1 MIAIQKIGKSFMGAL
16 NYNLKKLNL
25 PDKNIRG
32 ELLAS
37 NFMSIDS
44 RVISKEISM
53 VRSLRPNLNRYAYH
67 TSLNFPNE
75 DQAQLSNDK
84 LLAIALDYLQANGFA
99 NNQYMIFRHH
109 DSNHPHLHLLVN
121 RISFDGTVV
130 SDSNNYR
137 KSEKI
142 LRELEYRY
150 NLISVEQSNFRTI
163 EQNSRVTKEQDNN
176 RIEYQN
182 NRGTIERNN
191 NISRRR
197 PTRNEVGMMIRTG
210 KASNKML
217 LQELILELIQRQP
230 KSIAEFIRHG
240 EKFGISFLFNQ
251 ASTGRVSGI
260 TYFFKDFRAK
270 GQGLGNQFKWA
281 ELIRKIPFDPQID
294 SSVIAE
300 ANSRTMAKF
309 GLTAKSEVQDSFAN
323 IAERNINSKGGEL
336 NLSEDP
342 EQSKAMIV
350 EAELQAADTYDV
362 ANTYTGDID
371 IQISDDIDDEAIHGR
386 NRHRKRQARTNRR

>member
-1 MIAIQKIGKSFMGAL
+1 MGAL

-25 PDKNIRG
+25 PDKRIRG

-44 RVISKEISM
+44 RVISKEIGM
-53 VRSLRPNLNRYAYH
+53 VRSLRPNLNRYVYH

-75 DQAQLSNDK
+75 DQSQLSNDK
-84 LLAIALDYLQANGFA
+84 LLAIALDYLQANGFT

-109 DSNHPHLHLLVN
+109 DACHPHLHLLVN

-163 EQNSRVTKEQDNN
+163 EQNSRITKEQNS
-176 RIEYQN
+176 IGTKYQKN
-182 NRGTIERNN
+182 LGTVERNN

-210 KASNKML
+210 KASNKLL
-217 LQELILELIQRQP
+217 LQELILELIRQQP
-230 KSIAEFIRHG
+230 KSIAEFIRNG

-281 ELIRKIPFDPQID
+281 ELIRKVPFDPQID
-294 SSVIAE
+294 SAAIAE
-300 ANSRTMAKF
+300 ANNRTMGKF
-309 GLTAKSEVQDSFAN
+309 GLTPNTIIPDSINEAEGHNVNSEAVGSIMFE
-323 IAERNINSKGGEL
+323 AEG
-336 NLSEDP
+336 LSESKQIGTDSQTVDLYD
-342 EQSKAMIV
+342 QS
-350 EAELQAADTYDV
+350 D
-362 ANTYTGDID
+362 ANSRSID
-371 IQISDDIDDEAIHGR
+371 IQIADDIDDEAVLGR
-386 NRHRKRQARTNRR
+386 NRHRKKMARTNRR

>member
-1 MIAIQKIGKSFMGAL
+1 MGAL
-16 NYNLKKLNL
+16 NYNLKKLYL
-25 PDKNIRG
+25 PDKRIRG

-44 RVISKEISM
+44 RVISKEIGM

-75 DQAQLSNDK
+75 DQAQLSNGK
-84 LLAIALDYLQANGFA
+84 LLAIALDYLQANGFT

-176 RIEYQN
+176 RIKYQN

-217 LQELILELIQRQP
+217 LQELILKLIQQQP
-230 KSIAEFIRHG
+230 KSIAEFIRNG

-281 ELIRKIPFDPQID
+281 ELIRKIPFDPRID
-294 SSVIAE
+294 SAAIAE
-300 ANSRTMAKF
+300 ANSRTIAKF
-309 GLTAKSEVQDSFAN
+309 GLTPNTILLDSIN
-323 IAERNINSKGGEL
+323 EAEGQNINSKAADS
-336 NLSEDP
+336 N
-342 EQSKAMIV
+342 MF
-350 EAELQAADTYDV
+350 EAEGQSASKQMETGSQ
-362 ANTYTGDID
+362 TGDLYDHSDAYNRGID
-371 IQISDDIDDEAIHGR
+371 IQITDDIDDEAILGR
-386 NRHRKRQARTNRR
+386 NRHRKKMPRTNRR